1 MYHDLVDYLLMVRKT
16 LKDAKVDGEL
26 VYAYAKI
33 DRLEAI
39 EELIAAPNV
48 ANLQSVGDRLFE
60 EELYE
65 AARLVFQH
73 ISNWGRLASTLVKLQ
88 QFQSAVDAA
97 RKANS
102 ARTWKEV
109 CFACVDAEEFRLA
122 QLCGLNIIVQV
133 QYWAQGN
140 LNPTP

>member
-1 MYHDLVDYLLMVRKT
+1 MHVTDSLDSLLPLDPT
-16 LKDAKVDGEL
+16 
-26 VYAYAKI
+26 
-33 DRLEAI
+33 
-39 EELIAAPNV
+39 PPPPSSP
-48 ANLQSVGDRLFE
+48 LQSVGDRLFE

-65 AARLVFQH
+65 AARILFQH
-73 ISNWGRLASTLVKLQ
+73 ISNWGRLASTLLRLE
-88 QFQSAVDAA
+88 QFQAAVDAA

-133 QYWAQGN
+133 RGWIPGDGMR
-140 LNPTP
+140 